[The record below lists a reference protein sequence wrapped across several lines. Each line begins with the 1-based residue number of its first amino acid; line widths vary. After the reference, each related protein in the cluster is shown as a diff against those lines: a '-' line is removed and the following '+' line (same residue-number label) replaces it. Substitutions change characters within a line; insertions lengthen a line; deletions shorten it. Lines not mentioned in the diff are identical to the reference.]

1 MTTEVQ
7 MLERISLKLKLLL
20 GVALIIIAS
29 FALSTWLH
37 LYELRIAYLNE
48 ATNNA
53 RTFTQELPREMQKL
67 RESNDNLNWIRK
79 VQTIRCI
86 ELYRS
91 GEAQGVKFVSLLD
104 EQGVAVAHSD
114 VNQIGA
120 TVTGVL
126 PAGQSL
132 YRGAALLGDGII
144 YILIPVTGKDGS
156 YMGTIFM
163 GEDARGLE
171 NKLSQ
176 SLMISVLVFFL
187 CILLGI
193 TGLYYLLKM
202 FFLRPLMVLHEAASR
217 ITSGD
222 LNNPVVLR
230 GSGEI
235 VELARSVD
243 LMRISIQS
251 KLNELS
257 SYGDKLEKEVEQR
270 TAELAAEKENA
281 EAANQAK
288 SVFLA
293 NMSHEIR
300 TPMNAILGYSQLLL
314 RDKGLSFQQ
323 RESVDAISRGGT
335 HLLALINDVLEMSK
349 IEAGRLEPQ
358 LAYFN
363 IREVIGDMESMFANK
378 ARSKRLLFRVE
389 NDSQMPD
396 FLITDEGMLRQ
407 LLVNLIGNAI
417 KFTHQGGVTVR
428 TVFQAVTEDTGR
440 LIIQVVDTGVGLSSE
455 EQERIFEPF
464 EQSVMSSRQYG
475 RSGTGLGLAICCQYL
490 ELLEGEMRLQ
500 SHLGEGSCFSVELP
514 VHIADNQTR
523 RLSEYNRRPVALA
536 AEQPVPKILIVDD
549 VASNRDIF
557 KAFLQPLGFRLAEVG
572 NATRALE
579 LYRSWQPDLVLMDK
593 RMPEMDGIML
603 MQQIQSAAADAR
615 LRVPKVILVTA
626 SAFKDEERVA
636 IEAGADAFLRKPV
649 NEFELLSLV
658 GRLLRLEYVFERI
671 ASSETVSLPDD
682 ISQAQLDALPDDLHQ
697 GLLQASQQM
706 NFTHCQQMIEA
717 VRRHDSAMYDILQKL
732 LWHFEF
738 EQISEC
744 MRRRSS
750 YSD

>member
-1 MTTEVQ
+1 
-7 MLERISLKLKLLL
+7 MLGRISLKIKLLL

-37 LYELRIAYLNE
+37 LYELRVAYLNE
-48 ATNNA
+48 VTSNA
-53 RTFTQELPREMQKL
+53 RTFTQELPREMRQL
-67 RESNDNLNWIRK
+67 RESNDNLGWIRR

-86 ELYRS
+86 ELYQS
-91 GEAQGVKFVSLLD
+91 GRAHGVKFVSLLD

-126 PAGQSL
+126 PAGQKL
-132 YRGAALLGDGII
+132 LKEAALLNDGMI
-144 YILIPVTGKDGS
+144 YILIPVLDKNGD
-156 YMGTIFM
+156 YMGTIFI
-163 GEDARGLE
+163 GEDAEEVEG
-171 NKLSQ
+171 KLSD

-193 TGLYYLLKM
+193 TGLYYLLQS

-222 LNNPVVLR
+222 LHNPVVLR
-230 GSGEI
+230 GSGELA
-235 VELARSVD
+235 ELARSVD
-243 LMRISIQS
+243 QMRISIQS

-270 TAELAAEKENA
+270 TGELAAEKENA

-358 LAYFN
+358 LALFN
-363 IREVIGDMESMFANK
+363 IREVVGDMESMFANK

-417 KFTHQGGVTVR
+417 KFTHQGGITVR
-428 TVFQAVTEDTGR
+428 TVFQSVAEDAGR

-464 EQSVMSSRQYG
+464 EQSLMSSRQYG

-500 SHLGEGSCFSVELP
+500 SHLGEGSCFSVEIP
-514 VHIADNQTR
+514 VHIADNQQR
-523 RLSEYNRRPVALA
+523 RMSEYNRRPVALA
-536 AEQPVPKILIVDD
+536 ADQPVPKILIVDD

-572 NATRALE
+572 NSTHALE
-579 LYRSWQPDLVLMDK
+579 AYRSWQPDLVLMDK

-603 MQQIQSAAADAR
+603 MQHIKSTAANTR
-615 LRVPKVILVTA
+615 LKVPKVILVTA

-649 NEFELLSLV
+649 NEFELLSLI
-658 GRLLRLEYVFERI
+658 GRLLRLEYVFERF
-671 ASSETVSLPDD
+671 ETGAPVSLPDD
-682 ISQAQLDALPDDLHQ
+682 ISQQRLDALPDELHQ
-697 GLLQASQQM
+697 GLLQAARQM
-706 NFTHCQQMIEA
+706 NFTQCQQFIEA
-717 VRRHDSAMYDILQKL
+717 VRSHDARMYETLQKL

-744 MRRRSS
+744 MSRRSD

>member
-1 MTTEVQ
+1 

-490 ELLEGEMRLQ
+490 ELLKGEMRLQ

-523 RLSEYNRRPVALA
+523 RMSEYNRRPVALA

>member
-1 MTTEVQ
+1 
-7 MLERISLKLKLLL
+7 MLGRFSLKIKLLL
-20 GVALIIIAS
+20 GVALITIAS
-29 FALSTWLH
+29 FALNTWLH
-37 LYELRIAYLNE
+37 LYELRVTYLNE

-53 RTFTQELPREMQKL
+53 RTFSQDLPREMQL
-67 RESNDNLNWIRK
+67 LQESNDNLDWIRR

-86 ELYRS
+86 ELYQMGR
-91 GEAQGVKFVSLLD
+91 AQGIKFVSLLD

-114 VNQIGA
+114 VNQIGV
-120 TVTGVL
+120 TVTGIFPL
-126 PAGQSL
+126 GQNL
-132 YRGAALLGDGII
+132 LKEKALLKEGVI
-144 YILIPVTGKDGS
+144 YILIPVFGRDGS
-156 YMGTIFM
+156 YMGTVFM
-163 GEDARGLE
+163 GEEAAELE
-171 NKLSQ
+171 SKLAD
-176 SLMISVLVFFL
+176 SLMISVFIFFL

-193 TGLYYLLKM
+193 TALYYLLKT

-222 LNNPVVLR
+222 LDNPVVLQ

-243 LMRISIQS
+243 LMRISIKS
-251 KLNELS
+251 KINELS

-270 TAELAAEKENA
+270 TGELEAEKENA

-335 HLLALINDVLEMSK
+335 HLLTLINDVLEMSK
-349 IEAGRLEPQ
+349 IEAGRLEPK

-378 ARSKRLLFRVE
+378 ARSKRLLFKVE

-396 FLITDEGMLRQ
+396 FLISDEGMLRQ
-407 LLVNLIGNAI
+407 LLVNLVGNAI

-428 TVFQAVTEDTGR
+428 TVFQLLTEDTGR

-464 EQSVMSSRQYG
+464 EQSIMSSSQYG

-514 VHIADNQTR
+514 VHIADNQQR
-523 RLSEYNRRPVALA
+523 RMSEYNRRPVALA
-536 AEQPVPKILIVDD
+536 AEQAVPKIMIVDD

-572 NATRALE
+572 SATYALE
-579 LYRSWQPDLVLMDK
+579 LYNRWQPDLLLMDK
-593 RMPEMDGIML
+593 RMPEMDGISL
-603 MQQIQSAAADAR
+603 MQQIKSAAANAR
-615 LRVPKVILVTA
+615 LKVPKVILVTA

-658 GRLLRLEYVFERI
+658 GRLLRLEYVFERFE
-671 ASSETVSLPDD
+671 AGTA
-682 ISQAQLDALPDDLHQ
+682 ISPPEKISVERLEALPAELHQ
-697 GLLQASQQM
+697 DLLQAAQQM
-706 NFTHCQQMIEA
+706 NFTRCQQLIEA
-717 VRRHDSAMYDILQKL
+717 VRSHDADMYETLQKL

-744 MRRRSS
+744 MNRRSS
-750 YSD
+750 FSD

>member
-1 MTTEVQ
+1 